1 MLFLLIIHVSEK
13 LLFESVNSKFLIA
26 IGLQDLA
33 AQVVQLREEWVTLNR
48 IVLLP
53 TEDFLQSWSECFQVP
68 EVLDEHI
75 EEAVVLTILVRE
87 LKDLQ
92 LFVTRSD

>member
-1 MLFLLIIHVSEK
+1 M
-13 LLFESVNSKFLIA
+13 
-26 IGLQDLA
+26 
-33 AQVVQLREEWVTLNR
+33 VQLREEWVTLNR

-68 EVLDEHI
+68 EVLDEYI